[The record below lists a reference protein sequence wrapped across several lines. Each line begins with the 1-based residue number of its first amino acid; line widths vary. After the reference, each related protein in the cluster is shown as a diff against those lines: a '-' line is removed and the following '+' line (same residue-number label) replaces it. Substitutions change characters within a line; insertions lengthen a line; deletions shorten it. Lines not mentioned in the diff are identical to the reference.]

1 MKEEDWNRL
10 EGRPHP
16 KCVSFCGRDLRVGDR
31 VRVWPKKEDD
41 SKGLIMAGKIAIIDD
56 IEQDNENKVHLAV
69 VMEDKPGR
77 DSGVKRQPGHRFFY
91 HLEEVEPL
99 DPS

>member
-31 VRVWPKKEDD
+31 VRVWPKKEGDGAD
-41 SKGLIMAGKIAIIDD
+41 IILSGKIAIIEE
-56 IEQDNENKVHLAV
+56 IEQDFEDKVHLAL
-69 VMEDKPGR
+69 VMDDDPGR
-77 DSGVKRQPGHRFFY
+77 DSGMSRQPGHRFFY

-99 DPS
+99 DPN

>member
-16 KCVSFCGRDLRVGDR
+16 KCVSFCGRDLHVGDR
-31 VRVWPKKEDD
+31 VRVWPKNGSDNKDFV
-41 SKGLIMAGKIAIIDD
+41 MAGKIAIIED
-56 IEQDNENKVHLAV
+56 IEQDSENKVHLAV
-69 VMEDKPGR
+69 VVDREHGR
-77 DSGVKRQPGHRFFY
+77 DSEVTHPPGHRFFY

>member
-10 EGRPHP
+10 EGQPHP

-31 VRVWPKKEDD
+31 VRVWPKKSGD
-41 SKGLIMAGKIAIIDD
+41 STDIILAGKIAIIED
-56 IEQDNENKVHLAV
+56 IEQDNENKVHLAL
-69 VMEDKPGR
+69 VMEEGPRSEPDA
-77 DSGVKRQPGHRFFY
+77 KRQPGHRFFY

-99 DPS
+99 DPN